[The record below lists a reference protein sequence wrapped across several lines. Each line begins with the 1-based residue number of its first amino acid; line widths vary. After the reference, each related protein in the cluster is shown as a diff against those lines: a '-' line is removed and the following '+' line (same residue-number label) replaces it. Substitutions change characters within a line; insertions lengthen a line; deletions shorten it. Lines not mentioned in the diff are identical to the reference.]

1 MPPFPFT
8 LHLIQD
14 QKFAP
19 SLRTFA
25 LRIAAPFVFTRAIL
39 LIVGFLALTQM
50 PINHDSKVWE
60 VGPNGEIRQVYL
72 SRGATAL
79 SGGRYWA
86 VNIFSRWDAEWY
98 LDVAKH
104 GYHYKL
110 GRGLHA
116 NTAFFPLY
124 PALMAAGSKLLGQS
138 DVSILLA
145 GILISNISLLVAL
158 AYLMALVR
166 LDFSEEIASRS
177 ALYVLVFPSTLFFS
191 AVYTESL
198 FLAAVIIAFYFAR
211 RDRWLLAGL
220 AGAAATLTRPPGI
233 LIFVA
238 LTLEYL
244 QQRNFRW
251 QEVRGDLGALILIP
265 LALFLHFRYL
275 QWKVGSFWI
284 FLQTEKDWGRPLVG
298 APGRF
303 ASFAHFAGGD
313 LFVALLALI
322 SIVVAW
328 RRLRPSYALYAT
340 LAFLM
345 PLASG
350 SLLGMGRFCVVIFPL
365 YIVLAMAGR
374 NATFDRYW
382 LIVSSALAVL
392 FMTLFSQWH
401 FVG

>member
-1 MPPFPFT
+1 MSVM
-8 LHLIQD
+8 QG
-14 QKFAP
+14 QKFSAN
-19 SLRTFA
+19 LHTFA
-25 LRIAAPFVFTRAIL
+25 VRIAVPFVLTRAIL
-39 LIVGFLALTQM
+39 LTAGFLALTQM
-50 PINHDSKVWE
+50 PRSHDEKRWE
-60 VGPNGEIRQVYL
+60 VSPDGQIHSVHL
-72 SRGATAL
+72 SREATAL
-79 SGGRYWA
+79 SVGRYWA
-86 VNIFSRWDAEWY
+86 VNIFSRWDAGWY
-98 LDVAKH
+98 LDIAKH
-104 GYHYKL
+104 GYHYKP
-110 GRGLHA
+110 GHGLHA

-124 PALMAAGSKLLGQS
+124 PALMAAGSKLLGQR

-158 AYLMALVR
+158 AYLRALVR

-191 AVYTESL
+191 AAYTESL
-198 FLAAVIIAFYFAR
+198 FLAAVIIAFYCAR
-211 RDRWLLAGL
+211 RGRWLLAGL
-220 AGAAATLTRPPGI
+220 VGAAATLTRAPGV
-233 LIFVA
+233 LIFAA
-238 LTLEYL
+238 LALEYL
-244 QQRNFRW
+244 QQRSFRW
-251 QEVRGDLGALILIP
+251 REVRADLVALALIP
-265 LALFLHFRYL
+265 LALVLHFGYL
-275 QWKVGSFWI
+275 GWKFGNFWI
-284 FLQTEKDWGRPLVG
+284 FLQTEKDWGRPLIG

-313 LFVALLALI
+313 LFVTLLALV
-322 SIVVAW
+322 SIAVAW

-365 YIVLAMAGR
+365 YIVLAMAGG

-382 LIVSSALAVL
+382 LILSSALAVL